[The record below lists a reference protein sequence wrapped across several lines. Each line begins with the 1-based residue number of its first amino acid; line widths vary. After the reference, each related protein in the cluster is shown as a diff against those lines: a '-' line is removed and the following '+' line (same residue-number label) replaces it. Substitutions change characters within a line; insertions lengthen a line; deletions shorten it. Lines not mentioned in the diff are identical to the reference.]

1 MADKN
6 IVRDRK
12 AERRRRRVR
21 GKVFGSAE
29 RPRFSVAKSLNRVFV
44 QIVDDENHVTL
55 LGLDSSSAVLKGE
68 LDDKQNKTE
77 VAHKVGEVVARL
89 AKEKGIE
96 HVVFDRNQNRFHG
109 RVKALAEGARKG
121 GLKF

>member
-6 IVRDRK
+6 VIRDRK

-21 GKVFGSAE
+21 GKVHGSAE
-29 RPRFSVAKSLNRVFV
+29 RPRFTVAKSLNRVFA
-44 QIVDDENHVTL
+44 QLIDDENHVTL
-55 LGLDSSSAVLKGE
+55 LGLDSTSVVLKAE
-68 LDDKQNKTE
+68 LGDTKNKID

-96 HVVFDRNQNRFHG
+96 QVVFDRNQNRFHG
-109 RVKALAEGARKG
+109 RVKALADGARKG

>member
-6 IVRDRK
+6 VLKDRK

-21 GKVFGSAE
+21 GKIHGSAE
-29 RPRFSVAKSLNRVFV
+29 RPRFTVAKSLNRVFA
-44 QIVDDENHVTL
+44 QLIDDENHVTL
-55 LGLDSSSAVLKGE
+55 LGLDSSSSLLKAELGE
-68 LDDKQNKTE
+68 KKNKTE
-77 VAHKVGEVVARL
+77 VARKVGEVVARL

-96 HVVFDRNQNRFHG
+96 KVVFDRNQNRFHG
-109 RVKALAEGARKG
+109 RVKALADGAREG

>member
-6 IVRDRK
+6 VLKDRR

-21 GKVFGSAE
+21 GKVNGSAE

-44 QIVDDENHVTL
+44 QIVDDEHHVTL
-55 LGLDSSSAVLKGE
+55 LGLDSTSSALKAE
-68 LDDKQNKTE
+68 LGDTKNKTE
-77 VAHKVGEVVARL
+77 VAHKVGEVAARL

-96 HVVFDRNQNRFHG
+96 QVVFDRNRNRYHG
-109 RVKALAEGARKG
+109 RIKALADGARKG